1 MENRNNYVEI
11 DLLDLCKEVL
21 KKWKVIV
28 AAILIGAILV
38 GLYGVFT
45 SKQEKPESAAEV
57 KALTA
62 ELTNEEKT
70 DVENAAKMIQSYRTM
85 YNSQKDYCDNSIY
98 QKLDPY
104 AINSIV
110 LSYYVD
116 NGYKVSYPIIAEQNK
131 VIPIVQMYANVLQ
144 DEDFYTELVKELK
157 IDVDPT
163 YLAEVISVDIGG
175 SGEGIIDSGVFDITV
190 YADSDELLTK
200 VAEYIKAALSNKTN
214 EVVEFYG
221 DHELLL
227 SSEVTKK
234 TVDTDVAVKQQ
245 ENLDSLSKITTSIK
259 NIENGFSG
267 SQLTYLKYLV
277 HEELEETTNVAKYF
291 VIGALIG
298 AVIATAYYIVKYLLS
313 KTVKT
318 EAELTSILNVNSF
331 GKLAENDAF
340 VASKIMNAI
349 EKSDAKKLAIVSD
362 VEDERINKLAELIKA
377 DVEIVIN
384 PLNEQDAFES
394 LTDCDAVVF
403 IEELKTSN
411 RSDVIAKKT
420 ICDGSDIKVLGIVL
434 K

>member
-1 MENRNNYVEI
+1 MENKNDYVEI

-28 AAILIGAILV
+28 VAILVCAILV
-38 GLYGVFT
+38 GVYGIFT
-45 SKQEKPESAAEV
+45 LKKAKPESAAEV

-85 YNSQKDYCDNSIY
+85 YNSQKDYCNNSIY
-98 QKLDPY
+98 QNLDPY

-131 VIPIVQMYANVLQ
+131 IIPIVQMYTSVLQ
-144 DEDFYTELVKELK
+144 DETFYENLVKEIGL
-157 IDVDPT
+157 DVDPA

-175 SGEGIIDSGVFDITV
+175 SSEGITDSGIFDITV

-200 VAEYIKAALSNKTN
+200 VADYIKSALSNKTN
-214 EVVEFYG
+214 EVVELYG
-221 DHELLL
+221 AHELLL
-227 SSEVTKK
+227 SSEVTKEVIN
-234 TVDTDVAVKQQ
+234 TNVATKQQ
-245 ENLDSLSKITTSIK
+245 ANLDSLSKITTSIK
-259 NIENGFSG
+259 DIENGFTG
-267 SQLTYLKYLV
+267 NQLTYLKYLV

-298 AVIATAYYIVKYLLS
+298 AVIAAAYYIVKYLLS

-318 EAELTSILNVNSF
+318 EAELTSILNANSF